1 MVPCQ
6 SICGIKTQTDIVL
19 QKVLLV
25 KCRGSYFSP
34 VPARIFVITVFCK
47 CIYIG
52 RENSAIHFEINERQ
66 KEMRKKTQRLNN

>member
-25 KCRGSYFSP
+25 KCRGSCFFSLSCASKNICNNSFL
-34 VPARIFVITVFCK
+34 VANVFISDGK
-47 CIYIG
+47 IQRYILKLT
-52 RENSAIHFEINERQ
+52 ND
-66 KEMRKKTQRLNN
+66 KKK